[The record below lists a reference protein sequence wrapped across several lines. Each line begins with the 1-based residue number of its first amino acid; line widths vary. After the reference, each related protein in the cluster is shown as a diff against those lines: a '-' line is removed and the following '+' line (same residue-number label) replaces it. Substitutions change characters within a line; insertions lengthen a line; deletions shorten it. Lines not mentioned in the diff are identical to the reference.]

1 MIKYSLSCENGH
13 DFEGWFSTSA
23 EFDNRVQNGQV
34 KNGPAQG
41 GFLTCPVCNSASIS
55 KRLMSPSVSTARKKE
70 AKQEIAANMAQREMV
85 AKVKQAVA
93 AIRENAEDVGEKF
106 PEEARKIHYGE
117 ADARGIIGQ
126 ASLGEVKDLLDEGI
140 EVAPL
145 PVLPEDAN

>member
-1 MIKYSLSCENGH
+1 MIRYSLSCENAH
-13 DFEGWFSTSA
+13 TFEGWFSTSA
-23 EFDNRVQNGQV
+23 DFDGQV
-34 KNGPAQG
+34 AS

-55 KRLMSPSVSTARKKE
+55 KTLMAPSVSTARKKE
-70 AKQEIAANMAQREMV
+70 E
-85 AKVKQAVA
+85 KQAVA
-93 AIRENAEDVGEKF
+93 MDMARAEAEAKLKAAVAAIKANAEDVGDKF

-126 ASLGEVKDLLDEGI
+126 ASFGEVRDLLEEGI